1 MSGQDPRDAEFMR
14 RCIELARN
22 AQGKTAPN
30 PMVGAVIVKDGEI
43 LAEGWHEGPGLAH
56 AELDALR
63 KLGGSAP
70 GATMYVNLEPCCHF
84 GRTPPCT
91 DAVLKSGV
99 RRVVAGMIDPNPVVN
114 GRGVEILKNAGIEVS
129 VGVEEDACKSLNREF
144 IALVKQ

>member
-1 MSGQDPRDAEFMR
+1 MSDPAKLDAEFMR
-14 RCIELARN
+14 RCIELAKN

-30 PMVGAVIVKDGEI
+30 PLVGAVIVREGVV

-56 AELDALR
+56 AEIDALR
-63 KLGGSAP
+63 KLGGAAQ
-70 GATMYVNLEPCCHF
+70 GATMYVNLEPCCHY

-114 GRGVEILKNAGIEVS
+114 GRGVEILKKAGIEVL
-129 VGVEEDACKSLNREF
+129 VGVEEEACRGLNERF

>member
-1 MSGQDPRDAEFMR
+1 MR